1 MAKYRIKATE
11 PNIVSNKETVFRY
24 VTASTVGNARITL
37 TPYGDYSLYIISG
50 GVGETTVK
58 RTDGYKRACETLTKE
73 MYDAYAEE
81 SAAYT
86 DIHKGMTKITD
97 KSKYES
103 QLNKLAPKKYTR
115 QGIMLPKPTKK
126 DIENDLINEAK
137 HYLHTHKEDNTTIEE
152 YVKTRIGLQTEIRQT
167 KWQEA
172 LEFFESI
179 ENAREEKANAI
190 NFAEFSAEKAKLQEF
205 IDGTSQVIEE
215 GFKNIENSITIP
227 ITVSLD
233 YRYNQKE
240 GILDLDVILED
251 SIPVAVMKAD
261 ISANGKLSVKNKLV
275 RELTNDQTRCTIGLL
290 FLMASHV
297 FAISPNIQSVRLS
310 LWNRVKSHGFL
321 WIEFDATSFARLTPS
336 RLHPELD
343 IYNYPNVANIKAKN
357 NALEIVPIDEESFK
371 KSIQDK
377 IQNKGKITQAPR
389 PIHQTEQYCY
399 ITRDDAYLLKL
410 KLGDST
416 VVDAALDEANKSGSK
431 VVKIPSRYLNIL
443 SEIKWK

>member
-24 VTASTVGNARITL
+24 VTASTVGNARLTL

-86 DIHKGMTKITD
+86 DIHKGMAKITD

-103 QLNKLAPKKYTR
+103 QLHKLAPKKYTR

-126 DIENDLINEAK
+126 DVENDLINEAK

-152 YVKTRIGLQTEIRQT
+152 YVKTRIGFQTEIRQT

-172 LEFFESI
+172 LEFFETI

-190 NFAEFSAEKAKLQEF
+190 NFAEFSAEKAKLQDF
-205 IDGTSQVIEE
+205 IDGTPQVIAD
-215 GFKNIENSITIP
+215 GFRKLEDSITIP
-227 ITVSLD
+227 VSLTVD
-233 YRYNQKE
+233 YKYDQKN
-240 GILDLDVILED
+240 GIINLDLILED
-251 SIPVAVMKAD
+251 AVPVAVMKAD
-261 ISANGKLSVKNKLV
+261 ILASGKLSVKNKLV

-290 FLMASHV
+290 FLISSHI
-297 FAISPNIQSVRLS
+297 FSISPNIQTIRLS
-310 LWNRVKSHGFL
+310 LWNRSKTHGYI
-321 WIEFDATSFARLTPS
+321 WIEFDAPAFTRLTPG

-371 KSIQDK
+371 SSIQDK
-377 IQNKGKITQAPR
+377 IQNKGKITQAQR
-389 PIHQTEQYCY
+389 PIHQTEQYSY

-410 KLGDST
+410 KLGNST
-416 VVDAALDEANKSGSK
+416 IVDAALDEASKSGSK
-431 VVKIPSRYLNIL
+431 MVKVPSRYLNIL
-443 SEIKWK
+443 SELKV

>member
-24 VTASTVGNARITL
+24 VTASTVGNARLTL

-73 MYDAYAEE
+73 MYDAYVEE

-86 DIHKGMTKITD
+86 DIHKGMAKITD

-103 QLNKLAPKKYTR
+103 QLHKLAPKKYTR

-126 DIENDLINEAK
+126 DVENDLINEAK

-152 YVKTRIGLQTEIRQT
+152 YVKTRIGFQTEIRQT

-172 LEFFESI
+172 LEFFETI

-190 NFAEFSAEKAKLQEF
+190 NFTEFSAEKAKLQDF
-205 IDGTSQVIEE
+205 IDGTPQVIAD
-215 GFKNIENSITIP
+215 GFRKLEDSITIP
-227 ITVSLD
+227 VSLTVD
-233 YRYNQKE
+233 YKYDQKN
-240 GILDLDVILED
+240 GIINLDLILED
-251 SIPVAVMKAD
+251 AVPVAVMKAD
-261 ISANGKLSVKNKLV
+261 ILASGKLSVKNKLV

-290 FLMASHV
+290 FLISSHI
-297 FAISPNIQSVRLS
+297 FSISPNIQTIRLS
-310 LWNRVKSHGFL
+310 LWNRSKTHGYI
-321 WIEFDATSFARLTPS
+321 WIEFDAPAFTRLTPG

-371 KSIQDK
+371 NSIQDK
-377 IQNKGKITQAPR
+377 IQNKGKITQAQR
-389 PIHQTEQYCY
+389 PIHQTEQYSY

-410 KLGDST
+410 KLGNST
-416 VVDAALDEANKSGSK
+416 IVDAALDEASKSGSK
-431 VVKIPSRYLNIL
+431 MVKVPSRYLNIL
-443 SEIKWK
+443 SELKV